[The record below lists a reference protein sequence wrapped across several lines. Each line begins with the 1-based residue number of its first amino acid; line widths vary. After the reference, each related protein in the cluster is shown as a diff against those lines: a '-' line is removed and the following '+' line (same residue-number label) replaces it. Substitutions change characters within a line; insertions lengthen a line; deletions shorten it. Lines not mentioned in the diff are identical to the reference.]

1 MIALPSTVSAVEVA
15 WTAMALPGLLLSIY
29 NTVGAYRDVRLPLGR
44 RPAPG
49 RLGRPHQGLARIG
62 DVLLVLLTGLVAM
75 QVPEPVRP
83 SVQDAADFIAT
94 CLLVM
99 DALTLALAVAF
110 FWERRYV
117 VPHVHMLRDRG

>member
-15 WTAMALPGLLLSIY
+15 WTAMALLGLIKVSL
-29 NTVGAYRDVRLPLGR
+29 
-44 RPAPG
+44 
-49 RLGRPHQGLARIG
+49 
-62 DVLLVLLTGLVAM
+62 VLVMCSLVLLTGLVAM

-83 SVQDAADFIAT
+83 SVQDAADFLAT

-99 DALTLALAVAF
+99 DALLLALAVAF